1 MEILLYFRRITR
13 KQLIAAMMV
22 CCLALPVFVY
32 YDDQPETVHAP
43 AAIAEIA
50 SARNTPAQGRMP
62 IGFEP
67 GKRLR
72 DPFAVPKQFA
82 PIQEPAAVEA
92 ALPTAVRSKPSA
104 KRTAVAKPAL
114 TGVVGADG
122 KWAAIIRFGDES
134 RSYQLGEYAG
144 SYRIVAITG
153 DSVTVLGPEGS
164 LLLTVGR

>member
-13 KQLIAAMMV
+13 QQLIAASV
-22 CCLALPVFVY
+22 ICCAVLLVFIY

-43 AAIAEIA
+43 AAIVENPP
-50 SARNTPAQGRMP
+50 ARNLPAQGRMP
-62 IGFEP
+62 VGFEP
-67 GKRLR
+67 GKVLR

-82 PIQEPAAVEA
+82 LIQEPAAVEA
-92 ALPTAVRSKPSA
+92 ALPVAVRSKPSA

-114 TGVVGADG
+114 AGVVGADG

-144 SYRIVAITG
+144 SYRIAAITG
-153 DSVTVLGPEGS
+153 DSVTVIGPEGS

>member
-13 KQLIAAMMV
+13 KQLIAAMVV
-22 CCLALPVFVY
+22 CCLVLLVFIY

-50 SARNTPAQGRMP
+50 PARNTPVQGRMP

-67 GKRLR
+67 GKVLR

-82 PIQEPAAVEA
+82 PIQEPAVEA

-104 KRTAVAKPAL
+104 KRTAIAKPAL

-122 KWAAIIRFGDES
+122 KWAAIIRFGDDS

-153 DSVTVLGPEGS
+153 DSVTVVGPEGS
-164 LLLTVGR
+164 LLLTVGG